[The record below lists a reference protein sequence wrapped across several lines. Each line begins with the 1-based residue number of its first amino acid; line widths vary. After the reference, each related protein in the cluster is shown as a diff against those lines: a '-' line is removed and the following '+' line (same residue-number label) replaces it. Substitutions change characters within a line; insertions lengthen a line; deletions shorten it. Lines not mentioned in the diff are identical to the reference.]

1 MGVRGPTPPVR
12 GRCREATEGVGW
24 RSYGHEVPV
33 GRRRRNYPAYY
44 EPDLKPAPS
53 SAPVCALGHLPPRG
67 KALVGN
73 RPPHPALRAT
83 FPPGGRLWWGIAPS
97 PGPSGH
103 LPPRGKDLVGNRPLI
118 RPFGPPSPQ
127 GEGFGGEL
135 SPHPALRATFPP
147 GGRLWWGIVP
157 LIRPFGPPSPQGEGF
172 GGESPPHPALRAT
185 FPRGGRLTGGQ
196 RPPLQKPPP
205 TGHP

>member
-73 RPPHPALRAT
+73 RLPHPALRGT

-103 LPPRGKDLVGNRPLI
+103 LPPRGKAYRRPKAAPTKAPADGTPLKQKSDHLPKQGPLI
-118 RPFGPPSPQ
+118 GVGDLHLHKLSDHRRVP
-127 GEGFGGEL
+127 GE
-135 SPHPALRATFPP
+135 PD
-147 GGRLWWGIVP
+147 
-157 LIRPFGPPSPQGEGF
+157 
-172 GGESPPHPALRAT
+172 
-185 FPRGGRLTGGQ
+185 
-196 RPPLQKPPP
+196 
-205 TGHP
+205 

>member
-73 RPPHPALRAT
+73 RPLT
-83 FPPGGRLWWGIAPS
+83 
-97 PGPSGH
+97 
-103 LPPRGKDLVGNRPLI
+103 
-118 RPFGPPSPQ
+118 
-127 GEGFGGEL
+127 
-135 SPHPALRATFPP
+135 
-147 GGRLWWGIVP
+147 
-157 LIRPFGPPSPQGEGF
+157 RPFGPPSPQGEGF

-185 FPRGGRLTGGQ
+185 FPPGGRLWWGIVSLIRPFGPPSPEREGLQAAKGRPYKSPRRRDTPKTKIRPSPQTGTTYW
-196 RPPLQKPPP
+196 RR
-205 TGHP
+205 

>member
-73 RPPHPALRAT
+73 CPPHPALRAT
-83 FPPGGRLWWGIAPS
+83 FPPGGRLWWGIVS
-97 PGPSGH
+97 
-103 LPPRGKDLVGNRPLI
+103 LI
-118 RPFGPPSPQ
+118 RPFG
-127 GEGFGGEL
+127 
-135 SPHPALRATFPP
+135 A
-147 GGRLWWGIVP
+147 
-157 LIRPFGPPSPQGEGF
+157 PSPQGEGF
-172 GGESPPHPALRAT
+172 GGESSPSSGPSGHLP
-185 FPRGGRLTGGQ
+185 PRGKAYRRPKAAPTKAPADGTPLKQKSDHLPKQ
-196 RPPLQKPPP
+196 RPLIGVGDLHLHKLSDHRRVPGEPD
-205 TGHP
+205 

>member
-73 RPPHPALRAT
+73 CPPHPALRGT

-97 PGPSGH
+97 SGPSGH
-103 LPPRGKDLVGNRPLI
+103 LPPRGKAYRRPKAAPTKAPADGTPLKQKSDHLPKQRPLI
-118 RPFGPPSPQ
+118 GVGDLHLYKLSDHRRVP
-127 GEGFGGEL
+127 GE
-135 SPHPALRATFPP
+135 PD
-147 GGRLWWGIVP
+147 
-157 LIRPFGPPSPQGEGF
+157 
-172 GGESPPHPALRAT
+172 
-185 FPRGGRLTGGQ
+185 
-196 RPPLQKPPP
+196 
-205 TGHP
+205 

>member
-73 RPPHPALRAT
+73 CP
-83 FPPGGRLWWGIAPS
+83 
-97 PGPSGH
+97 
-103 LPPRGKDLVGNRPLI
+103 
-118 RPFGPPSPQ
+118 
-127 GEGFGGEL
+127 
-135 SPHPALRATFPP
+135 PHPALRATFPP

-172 GGESPPHPALRAT
+172 GGESSPSSGPSGHLP
-185 FPRGGRLTGGQ
+185 PRGKALVGNRPLIRPFGPPSPEGEGLQAAKGRPYKSPRRRDTPKTKIRPSPQTGTTYW
-196 RPPLQKPPP
+196 RR
-205 TGHP
+205 

>member
-73 RPPHPALRAT
+73 RPLTRPFGPPSPQGEGFGGELSPSSGPSGHLPPRGKALVGNRPPHPALRAT

-97 PGPSGH
+97 SGPSGH
-103 LPPRGKDLVGNRPLI
+103 LPPRGKAYRRPKAAPTKAPADGTPLKQKSDHLPKQGPLI
-118 RPFGPPSPQ
+118 GVGDFHLHKLSDHRRVP
-127 GEGFGGEL
+127 GE
-135 SPHPALRATFPP
+135 PD
-147 GGRLWWGIVP
+147 
-157 LIRPFGPPSPQGEGF
+157 
-172 GGESPPHPALRAT
+172 
-185 FPRGGRLTGGQ
+185 
-196 RPPLQKPPP
+196 
-205 TGHP
+205 

>member
-1 MGVRGPTPPVR
+1 MGLPPGFTPVSLVRQSQAQILNRKCSKFCRLRPPVGPEGIAPEHSWFCAPEIQCRAKGIIPVMGVRGPTPPVR

-73 RPPHPALRAT
+73 CPPHPALRAT
-83 FPPGGRLWWGIAPS
+83 FPP
-97 PGPSGH
+97 
-103 LPPRGKDLVGNRPLI
+103 
-118 RPFGPPSPQ
+118 
-127 GEGFGGEL
+127 
-135 SPHPALRATFPP
+135 
-147 GGRLWWGIVP
+147 
-157 LIRPFGPPSPQGEGF
+157 
-172 GGESPPHPALRAT
+172 
-185 FPRGGRLTGGQ
+185 GGRLTGGQ